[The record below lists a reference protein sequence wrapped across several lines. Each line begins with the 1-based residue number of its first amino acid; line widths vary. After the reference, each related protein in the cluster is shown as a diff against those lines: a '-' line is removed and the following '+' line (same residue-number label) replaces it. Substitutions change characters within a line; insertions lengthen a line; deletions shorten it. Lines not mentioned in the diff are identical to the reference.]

1 MEREPTSTTEVLKID
16 VDGVSHRGRRVVLRV
31 SDTEIRQEIRFESL
45 RQVDPE
51 VYALRE
57 ADFMRAMAS
66 EILWRLVAQWKA
78 GGARQEKVASQPR
91 RRRTRKGATERR
103 PTPPDGL

>member
-45 RQVDPE
+45 R
-51 VYALRE
+51 
-57 ADFMRAMAS
+57 
-66 EILWRLVAQWKA
+66 
-78 GGARQEKVASQPR
+78 R
-91 RRRTRKGATERR
+91 RSAP
-103 PTPPDGL
+103 PTPTM